1 MRVKNPRDLASS
13 LVVLAVGLFFI
24 VNGLSYPMGSAM
36 RMGAG
41 FYPVLLG
48 IIAVGLG
55 LILLVPA
62 LTREGR
68 LEPVAWR
75 PFLAIS
81 AAIAAFALTLRT
93 LGVAPAIFATVVV
106 SAFADRTARPLS
118 TIVVAIAIVTG
129 TWLVFIKGLGIPLPL
144 YRMPF

>member
-24 VNGLSYPMGSAM
+24 FNGMNYAMGTST
-36 RMGAG
+36 RMGPG

-48 IIAVGLG
+48 IIAVILA

-62 LTREGR
+62 LTREGH

-75 PFLAIS
+75 PFLAVS

-118 TIVVAIAIVTG
+118 TIVVAIAIVAG

-144 YRMPF
+144 FRMPL